1 MQAPKLMIRKGL
13 VAIQGGKRPA
23 IQIFAIVDPVLKA
36 KLMESYLGEN
46 LFKRS
51 SFANGMPDG
60 LPPPSGSLATHIAA
74 MVKNDACPEVTV
86 KTILNG
92 QVFQGQTLWE
102 VKAFEYFACR
112 AFDALVD
119 LMGTVVEMER
129 QTYYT
134 PAEAQRLVDTEA
146 FYADTVAEAA
156 SAAQATAA
164 AAAAMASDAE
174 LLADAA

>member
-1 MQAPKLMIRKGL
+1 MQVPKLMIRKGL

-23 IQIFAIVDPVLKA
+23 IQIFAILDPALKA
-36 KLMESYLGEN
+36 KLVESYLNEN

-51 SFANGMPDG
+51 SFASGLPDG
-60 LPPPSGSLATHIAA
+60 LLPPPASLATHVAG
-74 MVKNDACPEVTV
+74 MVKNDACPEITV

-112 AFDALVD
+112 AFDALVE
-119 LMGTVVEMER
+119 LLGTVVEMER

-134 PAEAQRLVDTEA
+134 PAGAQLLSDAEA
-146 FYADTVAEAA
+146 FYADTVAELAA
-156 SAAQATAA
+156 SAGQSVVELPAA
-164 AAAAMASDAE
+164 NAA
-174 LLADAA
+174 